1 MTKKEMMEELEI
13 LENRRFLLAMKDTW
27 NSEDFDLDREMATK
41 IFQLEK
47 ELGA

>member
-13 LENRRFLLAMKDTW
+13 LESRRFLLAMKDIW

-41 IFQLEK
+41 IFQLKK

>member
-27 NSEDFDLDREMATK
+27 SSEDFDLDREMVAK
-41 IFQLEK
+41 IFKLKK

>member
-27 NSEDFDLDREMATK
+27 SSEDFDLDREMATK
-41 IFQLEK
+41 IFQLKK
-47 ELGA
+47 ELGV